1 MSLRKKIIYILSGAI
16 LAFLFWFIPFTPAF
30 NIGTI
35 NQTRYIY
42 STSTSFQ
49 KLVGPGHPGWTQ
61 SQEVSKHVL
70 AAFVCAED
78 GKFYE
83 HKGLDLE
90 AIRKSWSYN
99 QKNKK
104 KMRGGSTITQQVVK
118 VGLLSYERSYVRK
131 IREAVGAL
139 LLEQSLS
146 KNEILEWYIN
156 MVEFGDGIYGI
167 SEASKA
173 YFKVPPE
180 KLTIAQAVSLAL
192 VLPAPNKWSKGLKQK
207 NLSLF
212 NQKRF
217 KFILKQMLLGGYIT
231 RSQWGQT
238 MASGNF
244 GRPIFGYTE
253 DIRNE
258 KKDEQSEIDPINDLD
273 ESDLDETRNQDPKN
287 EALMQERIQDS
298 KSETS
303 VKALNPSEDSKDV
316 DSPQNRL
323 ESGPPGDSLE
333 RTPSSSAL
341 PAHSSSEPST
351 PEPKDDQYKRA
362 LPPSSKD
369 KNETMPSDSAPS
381 HE

>member
-1 MSLRKKIIYILSGAI
+1 MSLRKKIIYGLAGGI
-16 LAFLFWFIPFTPAF
+16 LAFLFWFVPFTPAF

-35 NQTRYIY
+35 NQTRYIF

-49 KLVGPGHPGWTQ
+49 KLVGPGHPGWTP
-61 SQEVSKHVL
+61 SQNVSKHVL
-70 AAFVCAED
+70 AAFVSAED

-83 HKGLDLE
+83 HKGLDFE

-131 IREAVGAL
+131 VREALGAL
-139 LLEQSLS
+139 LLEQSLD

-167 SEASKA
+167 AEASKA

-244 GRPIFGYTE
+244 GRPIFGYTD

-273 ESDLDETRNQDPKN
+273 DSDLDETRTLDP
-287 EALMQERIQDS
+287 

-303 VKALNPSEDSKDV
+303 IKAINQSQESKEADSLQSPMESKAPEDSMED
-316 DSPQNRL
+316 
-323 ESGPPGDSLE
+323 PPAMGSL
-333 RTPSSSAL
+333 PK
-341 PAHSSSEPST
+341 HSSSGTLTPGPDETPVKKVLPST
-351 PEPKDDQYKRA
+351 STERNDDF
-362 LPPSSKD
+362 
-369 KNETMPSDSAPS
+369 PSDQAPRN
-381 HE
+381 E

>member
-1 MSLRKKIIYILSGAI
+1 MSLRKKTVYIASGTA
-16 LAFLFWFIPFTPAF
+16 LAFLFWFIPFVPAF

-35 NQTRYIY
+35 NQTRYIF
-42 STSTSFQ
+42 STSTSVQ
-49 KLVGPGHPGWTQ
+49 KLVGPGHPGWTKAQ
-61 SQEVSKHVL
+61 NVSKHVM
-70 AAFVCAED
+70 AAFVSAED

-83 HKGLDLE
+83 HNGLDFE
-90 AIRKSWSYN
+90 AIRKSWFYN

-104 KMRGGSTITQQVVK
+104 KIRGGSTITQQVVK
-118 VGLLSYERSYVRK
+118 VGLLSYERSYIRK
-131 IREAVGAL
+131 IREAIGAL
-139 LLEQSLS
+139 LLEKCID

-217 KFILKQMLLGGYIT
+217 KFILKQMLLGGFIT
-231 RSQWGQT
+231 REQWGQT

-244 GRPIFGYTE
+244 GRPIFGYTD

-258 KKDEQSEIDPINDLD
+258 KKDEQSEMDPINDLD
-273 ESDLDETRNQDPKN
+273 EADLDETRNHDPRNEPGIEGKLLDPKTESPRKNSIPSEEPKEVDRTQNPLDSQDPSDPIESPPADAGESRSASGQSLPSPN
-287 EALMQERIQDS
+287 PPLDS
-298 KSETS
+298 RP
-303 VKALNPSEDSKDV
+303 AN
-316 DSPQNRL
+316 Q
-323 ESGPPGDSLE
+323 GDADQHQ
-333 RTPSSSAL
+333 AL
-341 PAHSSSEPST
+341 PS
-351 PEPKDDQYKRA
+351 DQ
-362 LPPSSKD
+362 
-369 KNETMPSDSAPS
+369 APS